1 MRMTRTFVRARL
13 PRILLV
19 AAALC
24 VSGGTGAATR
34 VPAAPQPADQ
44 LIGPGESVGRI
55 RLGMSR
61 RDVLA
66 LLGAP
71 ADPRGNPFVYRARRG
86 GNSLQLFFA
95 ADRVEQIDF
104 TSPAFRTR
112 EGITTRS
119 YAEDRYA
126 ARFARWKLRWRF
138 LNVKHVL
145 RSGGL
150 TFYGLN
156 VDSAHPDYAPTHV
169 GVVHRGAKPPH
180 EALELEDEPDGGW
193 TPWGEDDSYGE

>member
-1 MRMTRTFVRARL
+1 VN
-13 PRILLV
+13 
-19 AAALC
+19 
-24 VSGGTGAATR
+24 
-34 VPAAPQPADQ
+34 QPADQ
-44 LIGPGESVGRI
+44 LIVPGESVGRV
-55 RLGMSR
+55 RLGMAR
-61 RDVLA
+61 ADVIA
-66 LLGAP
+66 LLGRP
-71 ADPRGNPFVYRARRG
+71 QDSQPDLLVYRARRG
-86 GNSLQLFFA
+86 GDRLQVYFA
-95 ADRVEQIDF
+95 GGRAVQIDF
-104 TSPAFRTR
+104 TSPSFRTR
-112 EGITTRS
+112 EGIGIRS

-156 VDSAHPDYAPTHV
+156 VDSAHPDYAPAHV

-193 TPWGEDDSYGE
+193 TPWGEEDGYGE